1 MTTDASDDG
10 FLSCT
15 NPLDEMLTDSLL
27 RLGSESSVSER
38 LVSKASSLRAQLEDG
53 LKEAIYNMF
62 LWVRDQPDRDLD
74 GLMEEIDHLFLH
86 SEGGL

>member
-1 MTTDASDDG
+1 MRDTDGASR
-10 FLSCT
+10 
-15 NPLDEMLTDSLL
+15 NWHIQMLTDSLL

-62 LWVRDQPDRDLD
+62 SWVRDKPDRDLD
-74 GLMEEIDHLFLH
+74 GLMKEIDQPTLSPF
-86 SEGGL
+86 

>member
-1 MTTDASDDG
+1 
-10 FLSCT
+10 
-15 NPLDEMLTDSLL
+15 MLTYSLL

-53 LKEAIYNMF
+53 LKEAIYNMSS
-62 LWVRDQPDRDLD
+62 WVRDQPDRNFD

-86 SEGGL
+86 PEGSI